1 MKIANGKV
9 VELEYQLYIDD
20 EERELV
26 EDTRDDGSLEFIF
39 GTEPLLEKLAATLEG
54 LEAGAEFTVAIPCEE
69 AFGEEL
75 EDAIVEFPISDF
87 IVDGELDEEVLEE
100 GAVVPFEDESG
111 DVIYGVVVEKK
122 LNSVVIDLNH
132 PLAGEDIVYEGKV
145 ISVREA
151 TAEDMA
157 DISEN

>member
-54 LEAGAEFTVAIPCEE
+54 LEAGAVFTVAIPCEE

-145 ISVREA
+145 IAVREA

>member
-1 MKIANGKV
+1 MKITKGKV

-26 EDTRDDGSLEFIF
+26 EDTREDGSLSFIF
-39 GTEPLLEKLAATLEG
+39 GTEPLLEKLSNTLEG
-54 LEAGAEFTVAIPCEE
+54 LEAGANFEVSIPCDE

-75 EDAIVEFPISDF
+75 EDAYVEFPIADF
-87 IVDGELDEEVLEE
+87 IVEGELDEEVLEE
-100 GAVVPFEDESG
+100 GAVVPFEDEHG

-132 PLAGEDIVYEGKV
+132 PLAGEDLVYEGKV
-145 ISVREA
+145 ISVRDA
-151 TAEDMA
+151 TPEDMQE
-157 DISEN
+157 ISEN